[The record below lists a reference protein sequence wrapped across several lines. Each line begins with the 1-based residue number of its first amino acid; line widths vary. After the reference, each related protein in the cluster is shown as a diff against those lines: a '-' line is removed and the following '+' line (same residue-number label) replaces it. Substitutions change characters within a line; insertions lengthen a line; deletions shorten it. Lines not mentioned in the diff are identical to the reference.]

1 MQPTDGAFWKSFLL
15 PFCQWVD
22 KGSRYPP
29 VSVSPV
35 LDSYCTPDLH
45 ICLCFVPDNFWQI
58 RLRPSHLQLRDL
70 TTEVLCQFTSF
81 EILKIKVLS
90 TRFLNIEDAVAG
102 ETRNLGCEIRSQV
115 KLVENLTLLGIVFTK
130 VG

>member
-1 MQPTDGAFWKSFLL
+1 ME
-15 PFCQWVD
+15 
-22 KGSRYPP
+22 
-29 VSVSPV
+29 
-35 LDSYCTPDLH
+35 
-45 ICLCFVPDNFWQI
+45 
-58 RLRPSHLQLRDL
+58 LRDL

-102 ETRNLGCEIRSQV
+102 ETRNLSCEIRSQV
-115 KLVENLTLLGIVFTK
+115 KLIENLTLLGIVFNK